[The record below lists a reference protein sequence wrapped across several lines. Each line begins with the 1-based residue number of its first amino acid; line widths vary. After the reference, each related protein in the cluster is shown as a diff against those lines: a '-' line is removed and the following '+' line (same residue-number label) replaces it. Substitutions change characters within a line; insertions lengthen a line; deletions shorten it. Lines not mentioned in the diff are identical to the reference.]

1 MKSLILLFTL
11 LLPVSLLANECK
23 QINFGSVNWT
33 DVQATTATAS
43 ELLKRLGYKV
53 DSHQL
58 AVPEVYQQLSSGKI
72 DVFLGNWMP
81 TMEPIIQPYLNK
93 KSIEVLGKNLTGAK
107 YTLAVPTYVY
117 DAGVHSFSDLARFK
131 DQFKQKIYGLEKGN
145 DGNALLLDAIAKN
158 DFYLGNFSLIELP
171 ERLMLHQVKRHVRDS
186 DWIAFLAWA
195 PHPMNENFDIHYLE
209 GGDAYFGQDLGG
221 STVYTNTRA
230 EFRADCPNAANLL
243 DNLKFSLEMEGEV
256 MNMIL
261 SEFVPADRAV
271 RDWMFRNPD
280 VVAQWLEGITNRQ
293 GQPVNASKLAADMK
307 LTFSK

>member
-1 MKSLILLFTL
+1 MKTLILLFTL

-23 QINFGSVNWT
+23 KINFGSVDWT
-33 DVQATTATAS
+33 DVQATTAIAS

-58 AVPEVYQQLSSGKI
+58 QVPEVYKQLSSGKI

-81 TMEPIIQPYLNK
+81 TMEPIIQPYLNNQ
-93 KSIEVLGKNLTGAK
+93 SVEVLGKNLTGAK
-107 YTLAVPTYVY
+107 YTLAVPAYVY
-117 DAGVHSFSDLARFK
+117 DAGVRSFADIVRFK
-131 DQFKQKIYGLEKGN
+131 DQFKQKLYGLEKGN

-158 DFYLGNFSLIELP
+158 NFSLSNFSLIELP
-171 ERLMLHQVKRHVRDS
+171 ERLMLHQVKRHIRDGN
-186 DWIAFLAWA
+186 WIAFLAWA
-195 PHPMNENFDIHYLE
+195 PHPMNKNFDIRYLE

-230 EFRADCPNAANLL
+230 GFRADCPNVAHLL

-261 SEFVPADRAV
+261 SEFIPADRAV
-271 RDWMFRNPD
+271 RDWMFRNPN
-280 VVAQWLEGITNRQ
+280 VVAKWLEDITNRE
-293 GQPVNASKLAADMK
+293 GQPVDAGKIAADMQ
-307 LTFSK
+307 LTFSR

>member
-1 MKSLILLFTL
+1 MKTLILLFTL

-23 QINFGSVNWT
+23 QINFGSVDWT
-33 DVQATTATAS
+33 DVQTTTATAS
-43 ELLKRLGYKV
+43 ELLKRLGYEV

-58 AVPEVYQQLSSGKI
+58 AVPEVYQQLSSGRL

-81 TMEPIIQPYLNK
+81 TMEPIIQPYLNNQ
-93 KSIEVLGKNLTGAK
+93 SIEVLGKNLTGAK
-107 YTLAVPTYVY
+107 YTLAVPAYVY
-117 DAGVHSFSDLARFK
+117 DAGVRSFSDIVRFK
-131 DQFKQKIYGLEKGN
+131 DQFKHKLYGIEKGN

-158 DFYLGNFSLIELP
+158 DFSLGNFSLIELP
-171 ERLMLHQVKRHVRDS
+171 ERLMLHQVKRHIRDG

-195 PHPMNENFDIHYLE
+195 PHPMNESFDIRYLE
-209 GGDAYFGQDLGG
+209 GGDAYFGPNLGG
-221 STVYTNTRA
+221 STVYTNARA
-230 EFRADCPNAANLL
+230 DFRADCPNVANLL

-271 RDWMFRNPD
+271 RDWMFRNPN

-293 GQPVNASKLAADMK
+293 GQPVDAAKLAANMQ
-307 LTFSK
+307 LTFSR